1 MNEGTIYI
9 ITRKSEQNE
18 NLFYRFS
25 SDETDLYCVAT
36 DNINTCKK
44 YTEEE
49 KIKLSKSELLQ
60 IRKVKFQKLCFT
72 LC

>member
-9 ITRKSEQNE
+9 ITRKSEHG

-36 DNINTCKK
+36 DNINTCTK

-49 KIKLSKSELLQ
+49 KIRLSKSELLQ
-60 IRKVKFQKLCFT
+60 IKGVKFQKLCYT